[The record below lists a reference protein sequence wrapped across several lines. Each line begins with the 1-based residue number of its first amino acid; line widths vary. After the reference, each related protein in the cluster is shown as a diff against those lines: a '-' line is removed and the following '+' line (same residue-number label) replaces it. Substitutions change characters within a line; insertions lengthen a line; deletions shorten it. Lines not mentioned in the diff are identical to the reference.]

1 MLKAQHHTWI
11 LTLVVVTNIA
21 LAIFNFSE
29 IFSGN
34 GKYVGISEVA
44 LFDIRP
50 IENMKV
56 MYTPEDSDVLAKFA
70 PWAED
75 PKDSTG
81 LTDLQTAKFHLGC
94 YASQVPGSS
103 LAPPWQSET
112 ALSTWTSAGE
122 IERTA
127 ALHALQEASG
137 GFGERSVCT
146 CIDNMLFSRM
156 DGVAVN
162 AEVAGLVTNNLDK
175 FAGLDSTLA
184 RQVDQYLVSYANKH
198 VFDSAAQTLLDP
210 FAVLYDVTGVAAE
223 KTSTTI
229 TSAEFAA
236 WAADTTFTHEG
247 VNAVAFYADATKRA
261 ALYTK
266 YANTTING
274 VKKMSRPDFYKFM
287 ISFDAVKQ
295 LTTETGVTK
304 GMVEKWITKF
314 GLSGASAPQP
324 VCDASLADCD
334 GTNVGDPKITS
345 AALWKKF
352 VDEKILPD
360 LTDDLTALVMA
371 DIFTPALTS
380 VSVPG
385 TGIFMG
391 KGMANFHMEDNA
403 DMLRDSWKSKHAHES
418 TEGYTDYNKNA
429 AAYKQDVV
437 QFCVQNAM
445 PQMHTTYEGIVNV
458 NSVLFV
464 GIFLVLGSV
473 MREYNYKMLLGN
485 NSSDDHT
492 NYRLYWDVFTSLL
505 VISGCVVTLVTWL
518 GPMID
523 FTEVGTL
530 NWRDTDSYSTPSNVL
545 GALLNGLYL
554 IIGLIEAVYL
564 VRAVGVWTMNTEN
577 KATTQMYDEVHTFF
591 LFAGGWLSVG
601 IATLLQ
607 ANYKHINTNL
617 AFTVIILGAC
627 LLQTVSNYMSK
638 IYMKLFEFLDRRQA
652 EVVATHETLSVDK
665 NKADNHISNYQTL
678 KALNKFR
685 ALMQFIGWTRLFVA
699 VAVILHIVFLVT
711 LGRESATTSPTQSL
725 HDGRLLY
732 FAIAFFVALCLLD
745 VLCETLPFVF
755 ERTHARYLRIYFVFA
770 YILYVNITQM
780 MYIITNINSKW
791 LKPVVDI
798 E

>member
-11 LTLVVVTNIA
+11 LTLVVLTNIG

-34 GKYVGISEVA
+34 GKYVGIGEVA

-56 MYTPEDSDVLAKFA
+56 LFTPEASDVLTKFE
-70 PWAED
+70 PWAEN
-75 PKDSTG
+75 PKDTTG

-94 YASQVPGSS
+94 YASDAGNSH
-103 LAPPWQSET
+103 LTPPWQSEAALT
-112 ALSTWTSAGE
+112 AWTAAND
-122 IERTA
+122 ITRTA
-127 ALHALQEASG
+127 ALHALQDASG

-146 CIDNMLFSRM
+146 CIDSMLFSRM
-156 DGVAVN
+156 DGALVN
-162 AEVAGLVTNNLDK
+162 AEVAGLVVGNLDK

-184 RQVDQYLVSYANKH
+184 RQVDQYLVSYADKH
-198 VFDSAAQTLLDP
+198 VFDGAAATLLDP
-210 FAVLYDVTGVAAE
+210 FALLYTVSSVT
-223 KTSTTI
+223 KTSKTI
-229 TSAEFAA
+229 TSAQFVT
-236 WAADTTFTHEG
+236 WAGDTTVGE
-247 VNAVAFYADATKRA
+247 AFYVDAAKRG

-266 YANTTING
+266 YANTTVG
-274 VKKMSRPDFYKFM
+274 SAKQMSRTDFYKFM
-287 ISFDAVKQ
+287 ISLDAVKQ

-304 GMVEKWITKF
+304 GMVTKWITKF
-314 GLSGASAPQP
+314 GLAGASAPQP
-324 VCDASLADCD
+324 VCDANLDDCD
-334 GTNVGDPKITS
+334 GTTAGDPKITS
-345 AALWKKF
+345 AALWKKM
-352 VDEKILPD
+352 VDEKIIPD
-360 LTDDLTALVMA
+360 LTAPLTALVTA
-371 DIFTPALTS
+371 DIFGPGTPTS
-380 VSVPG
+380 AAG

-391 KGMANFHMEDNA
+391 KGMANFHMEDDANK
-403 DMLRDSWKSKHAHES
+403 LRQSWTAKHAHES
-418 TEGYTDYNKNA
+418 TEGYTNYGKET

-445 PQMHTTYEGIVNV
+445 PQMHTTYEGMVNV

-473 MREYNYKMLLGN
+473 MREFNYKMLLGG
-485 NSSDDHT
+485 SDDTT
-492 NYRLYWDVFTSLL
+492 NYRLYWDVFTSAL
-505 VISGCVVTLVTWL
+505 VISGCIVTLVTWL

-523 FTEVGTL
+523 FSEVGTL
-530 NWRDTDSYSTPSNVL
+530 NWRNTDVYSTPSNVV
-545 GALLNGLYL
+545 GALFNGLYL
-554 IIGLIEAVYL
+554 IIGVVEAVYL
-564 VRAVGVWTMNTEN
+564 VRAVGVWTMNNEN
-577 KATTQMYDEVHTFF
+577 KGTTQMYDEVHTFF
-591 LFAGGWLSVG
+591 LFVGGWLSIG

-617 AFTVIILGAC
+617 AFIVIIVGAS
-627 LLQTVSNYMSK
+627 LLQTISNYMNK
-638 IYMKLFEFLDRRQA
+638 IYMKLFEFLDKRQA
-652 EVVATHETLSVDK
+652 EVVSTHDKLGVD
-665 NKADNHISNYQTL
+665 AGNHISSATTL

-699 VAVILHIVFLVT
+699 VVVILHIIFLVT

-745 VLCETLPFVF
+745 LLCETLPFVF
-755 ERTHARYLRIYFVFA
+755 ARTHARYLRIYFVFA

-780 MYIITNINSKW
+780 MYIITNMDSKW
-791 LKPVVDI
+791 LKPVLKV